1 MIVIKVK
8 DYGEMK
14 FNLDY
19 KSAPN
24 TCKNFVSLAR
34 KGFYNGVIFHRVIKN
49 FMI

>member
-24 TCKNFVSLAR
+24 TCKTLSV
-34 KGFYNGVIFHRVIKN
+34 
-49 FMI
+49 